1 MGFWSRSWRNI
12 KAAFGGSSMT
22 TGRIGDAPAPKTP
35 TPPQAAPPSTPPET
49 DASLVLSRRRELS
62 EATPADLADL
72 DERTGAGDE
81 GTGAEPRGAGVA
93 FLALAAAVVVA
104 ALLALRR
111 GA

>member
-1 MGFWSRSWRNI
+1 LEEYQGGVRGQQYDHGPNRRRSR
-12 KAAFGGSSMT
+12 AQ
-22 TGRIGDAPAPKTP
+22 DADAT
-35 TPPQAAPPSTPPET
+35 ASTPPET